1 MSASWIY
8 ASGNTATLPKEK
20 ATIILPEGSY
30 GWGHMGN
37 TGNGVVFPFEYSSSR
52 NNYRLPA
59 SHQLNLG
66 FNFHKKTKHGER
78 IWNVSIMNAYN
89 SLNPNHVFIDYYTDE
104 QSEGKKIPV
113 IQKVT
118 LLPFL
123 PSFSYTYK
131 IFKQIM
137 KKKHFLLLFILFIL
151 LAACTNDIE
160 ILPNDESQK
169 AHRQRSDKTQT
180 KTNNAIFLALSG
192 YHEPQVV
199 KNGIIHLYINNVLS
213 ETISECTYRPNN
225 DSPLDYQKLFFI
237 R

>member
-131 IFKQIM
+131 
-137 KKKHFLLLFILFIL
+137 FLSNNEKSTFTPFICSFIG
-151 LAACTNDIE
+151 
-160 ILPNDESQK
+160 
-169 AHRQRSDKTQT
+169 R
-180 KTNNAIFLALSG
+180 
-192 YHEPQVV
+192 
-199 KNGIIHLYINNVLS
+199 LY
-213 ETISECTYRPNN
+213 
-225 DSPLDYQKLFFI
+225 Q
-237 R
+237 

>member
-1 MSASWIY
+1 MDGDIWEIQ
-8 ASGNTATLPKEK
+8 ATGLF
-20 ATIILPEGSY
+20 
-30 GWGHMGN
+30 
-37 TGNGVVFPFEYSSSR
+37 FPFEYSSSR

-131 IFKQIM
+131 F
-137 KKKHFLLLFILFIL
+137 
-151 LAACTNDIE
+151 
-160 ILPNDESQK
+160 
-169 AHRQRSDKTQT
+169 
-180 KTNNAIFLALSG
+180 
-192 YHEPQVV
+192 
-199 KNGIIHLYINNVLS
+199 
-213 ETISECTYRPNN
+213 
-225 DSPLDYQKLFFI
+225 
-237 R
+237 